1 MLHILQ
7 DIALSKE
14 NLNLLR
20 KFLTGYAF
28 YYKTF
33 YYNLFQVPLD
43 YIYVG
48 LWYNALCTKW

>member
-28 YYKTF
+28 YY
-33 YYNLFQVPLD
+33 NLFQVPLD